1 MDQIEH
7 KHLHIN
13 GLKLHVAE
21 VGTGPI
27 VVVFLHGFPEIWYS
41 WRHQMIAV
49 AKAEYRAIAPDWRGY
64 GLSEQPPQIENASYL
79 DLVDDL
85 LAILDSL
92 AIPKAFLVSKD
103 FGVLPANLF
112 TVLHPERVSGL
123 ITMGIPLF
131 PPVPSA
137 IRFDLLPKGFYVIR
151 WQEPGRAEA
160 DFGRFDTKTVVRN
173 IYILFCR
180 SELQVAGDDQEIMD
194 LVDPANP
201 LPSWFTEEDLDA
213 YSALYHNSGFSYPL
227 QMPYRSWMREAIVK
241 DAKIEVPAMLI
252 MGEKD
257 YALKFPGFED
267 SIRSGKVKEYAPDLE
282 VVLMPEGIHF
292 VQEQLPDEI
301 NQLLLNFV
309 AKHI

>member
-1 MDQIEH
+1 MDQIQH
-7 KHLHIN
+7 KHLDIR
-13 GLKLHVAE
+13 GLKLHVADI
-21 VGTGPI
+21 GAGPI

-41 WRHQMIAV
+41 WRYQMIAV
-49 AKAEYRAIAPDWRGY
+49 AKAGYRAIAPDWRGY
-64 GLSEQPPQIENASYL
+64 GLSEQPPQIENASHL

-123 ITMGIPLF
+123 ITLGIPLF
-131 PPVPSA
+131 PPVRSA
-137 IRFDLLPKGFYVIR
+137 IQFDLLPKGFYVMR

-201 LPSWFTEEDLDA
+201 LPSWFTEEDLAA

-267 SIRSGKVKEYAPDLE
+267 SIRSEKVKEYAPDLE
-282 VVLMPEGIHF
+282 IVLMPEGTHF

-301 NQLLLNFV
+301 NQLLLSFV